1 MAVTAMWPVKGRVET
16 VINYAR
22 NPEKTTETSREFQA
36 ELHTINNVVEYA
48 ANDLKTEKRMYVTC
62 LNCTERDAAKQFMET
77 KRLWSQISGLDKTAG
92 RSCYHGYQS
101 FRKEEVTAEIAHEI
115 GVKLA
120 ERLWGSEYEV
130 VVATHCN
137 TGHYHNHFVLNPV
150 SIIDGHKFF
159 ESLADYRAMR
169 AESDRLCQEYG
180 LSLLEEPMGRRRN
193 YGEFLAEKNGKPTN
207 RSLIRDDIDR
217 AVKASVTEQEFY
229 RCLEQMGYELKL
241 CADNGRPLK
250 YPALRPPGAKGFF
263 RFHKL
268 GGEEYTLEEIRERIA
283 YNYHRRVPFPEE
295 EREAVRVFREQNRP
309 RVKATG
315 LRALY
320 IRYCFELHIIE
331 KHPASV
337 KRVPFSMREDL
348 IRLDKLDAQT
358 RFLGENNIDTIEDL
372 NRFRKTAEEKL
383 DTLTGRRSALR
394 NELKRVTRAAD
405 GEKIAEVKEQISSIS
420 REMKEIRRSMKLCDS
435 IEERSRRMEDSLQN
449 LTAEQ
454 TDNDRKGENGNEH
467 VFERRGGT
475 SRPYDA
481 GRY

>member
-1 MAVTAMWPVKGRVET
+1 MAVTSLWPVNGKVGA
-16 VINYAR
+16 VIKYAR
-22 NPEKTTETSREFQA
+22 NPEKTTEASLELQT
-36 ELHTINNVVEYA
+36 ELHTINDVVEYA
-48 ANDLKTEKRMYVTC
+48 VDEMKTEKRMYVTC
-62 LNCTERDAAKQFMET
+62 LNCTEQDAARQFMET

-101 FRKEEVTAEIAHEI
+101 FREKEVTAEIAHEI

-120 ERLWGSEYEV
+120 ERLWGNRYEV
-130 VVATHCN
+130 VIATHCN
-137 TGHYHNHFVLNPV
+137 TGHYHNHFVINPV
-150 SIIDGHKFF
+150 SFIDGIKFHNVR
-159 ESLADYRAMR
+159 EDYVAMLT
-169 AESDRLCQEYG
+169 ESDRLCQEYG
-180 LSLLEEPMGRRRN
+180 LSLVEGPMGRRRN

-229 RCLEQMGYELKL
+229 RCLEQMGYDLKL
-241 CADNGRPLK
+241 WADNGRPLK

-268 GGEEYTLEEIRERIA
+268 GGEEYTLDQIRERIA

-295 EREAVRVFREQNRP
+295 ERKAVRAFREKNQP
-309 RVKATG
+309 PLKATG

-348 IRLDKLDAQT
+348 ICLDRLDAQA
-358 RFLGENNIDTIEDL
+358 RFLGENSIETFDDL
-372 NRFRKTAEEKL
+372 NRYRETAGKEL
-383 DTLTGRRSALR
+383 GSLCRRRSDLR

-405 GEKIAEVKEQISSIS
+405 GERVAEVKEQISVLS
-420 REMKEIRRSMKLCDS
+420 KEIKRIRRSVKICDS
-435 IEERSRRMEDSLQN
+435 IEERSKRMEDALKGLS
-449 LTAEQ
+449 AEQ
-454 TDNDRKGENGNEH
+454 DNKDGKGGSNNEH

-475 SRPYDA
+475 GRSYDA